1 MERLCRPVP
10 PAPVHRTMNFCL
22 QIFPTVQIVH
32 LFEAVSIEFWK
43 YVLKF
48 CAELD
53 PAPPPGPP
61 LPGPPPSEPPPS
73 EAPRQGAVHRQDSL
87 SRMMRDI
94 TSFSA
99 IQFLQELVNAFE
111 RIGGVEQCEV
121 IRPVATASGI
131 VDVRNVVTLLFGQK
145 GAGPRANHGVKRGAD
160 IQVVRTTSGNA
171 TRCAV
176 QSRDVVRV
184 QQLLNAG
191 TADKAVDELVHR

>member
-1 MERLCRPVP
+1 MERLCQPVP
-10 PAPVHRTMNFCL
+10 PTPVHRTKNFRL
-22 QIFPTVQIVH
+22 QIFPTTQIVH
-32 LFEAVSIEFWK
+32 LFEKLSIEFWK

-53 PAPPPGPP
+53 PAP
-61 LPGPPPSEPPPS
+61 LPGPPPPGPPPS

-145 GAGPRANHGVKRGAD
+145 GAGPRANHGVERGAD

-176 QSRDVVRV
+176 QSRNVVRV
-184 QQLLNAG
+184 QQLLNAS
-191 TADKAVDELVHR
+191 TADKAVDEFVHR